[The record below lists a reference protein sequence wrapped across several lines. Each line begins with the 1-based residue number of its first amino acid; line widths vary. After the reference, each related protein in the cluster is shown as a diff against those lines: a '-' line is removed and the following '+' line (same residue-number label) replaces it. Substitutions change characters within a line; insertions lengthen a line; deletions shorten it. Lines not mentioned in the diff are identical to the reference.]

1 MQDLKIVVSILNDCN
16 ISCADYQKD
25 NQTDVFIS
33 CKSSVCEKITEYES
47 QVLDYIRIKI
57 KNVNL
62 IVIHATDS
70 QYKVVYQICKNS
82 QKLITFIDRLIFVVA
97 GVALLF
103 KVIQDLFIDTAK
115 LCYLSL
121 NKIYF
126 IIKAVIAYQNK

>member
-1 MQDLKIVVSILNDCN
+1 MQDLKIVVSILNNCT
-16 ISCADYQKD
+16 ISCVDYQKD

-33 CKSSVCEKITEYES
+33 CKSSVCEKMIDYES
-47 QVLDYIRIKI
+47 QILDYIRIKI

-82 QKLITFIDRLIFVVA
+82 EKLITFIDRLIFVVA
-97 GVALLF
+97 GVALFF
-103 KVIQDLFIDTAK
+103 KVIQDLFLDTAK

-121 NKIYF
+121 CKIY
-126 IIKAVIAYQNK
+126 VITKTVITYGK